1 MVVPTYLKE
10 RQKRTI
16 SKYHRIHN
24 EVYSKCALIKNH
36 LISRFHQWKED
47 GIENIDKSTLDF
59 VAKYDLLSLKR
70 EEEENK
76 QIEELMKPLENKS
89 LICYKNNFRENID
102 WRRGRIAGII
112 VSIVVRDGV
121 IIEKTILT
129 KKGNLVE
136 VRRNE
141 LGLCLRFNSLL
152 NNYFINLNK
161 YFSE

>member
-1 MVVPTYLKE
+1 
-10 RQKRTI
+10 
-16 SKYHRIHN
+16 
-24 EVYSKCALIKNH
+24 
-36 LISRFHQWKED
+36 
-47 GIENIDKSTLDF
+47 
-59 VAKYDLLSLKR
+59 
-70 EEEENK
+70 
-76 QIEELMKPLENKS
+76 IEELMMPLEIKS
-89 LICYKNNFRENID
+89 LICYKNTFRENID

-161 YFSE
+161 YFSQ

>member
-24 EVYSKCALIKNH
+24 EVYSKCSLIKNH

-76 QIEELMKPLENKS
+76 LIEELMKPLEIKS
-89 LICYKNNFRENID
+89 MILVKVNQSQTFVTAIWKEAAVI
-102 WRRGRIAGII
+102 
-112 VSIVVRDGV
+112 RD
-121 IIEKTILT
+121 
-129 KKGNLVE
+129 
-136 VRRNE
+136 R
-141 LGLCLRFNSLL
+141 
-152 NNYFINLNK
+152 
-161 YFSE
+161 

>member
-10 RQKRTI
+10 RQRRKI
-16 SKYHRIHN
+16 SKYHRIQD
-24 EVYSKCALIKNH
+24 EVYLKCAFIKNN
-36 LISRFHQWKED
+36 LISRFHERKED

-141 LGLCLRFNSLL
+141 LGLYLGFNSLL
-152 NNYFINLNK
+152 NNYLINLK
-161 YFSE
+161 SFSS